1 LRRSGY
7 DGDQIT
13 GDTIMTE
20 KRGTD
25 SEEAARFALPTGLES
40 KLSQVH
46 SYWQGLK
53 RGQADIPFADD
64 VKLAPLGKLAADAI
78 LIDVFQGPPR
88 FRFAIVGEA
97 VSAPY
102 GTALEGQFVDEVAQ
116 VFPIDR
122 LLQQCH
128 VTITTHAPTYWRGET
143 PSRHARILLP
153 LWGDG
158 HISMILGGIA
168 AAD

>member
-1 LRRSGY
+1 MIEQRAP
-7 DGDQIT
+7 
-13 GDTIMTE
+13 
-20 KRGTD
+20 D
-25 SEEAARFALPTGLES
+25 SDEAARFAFPAGLEGN
-40 KLSQVH
+40 LAQVQ

-64 VKLAPLGKLAADAI
+64 VKLAPLGRLAADAI

-97 VSAPY
+97 VSAAY
-102 GTALEGQFVDEVAQ
+102 GKALEGQFVDEVAQ

-128 VTITTHAPTYWRGET
+128 ATIATHAPTYWRSET
-143 PSRHARILLP
+143 SSRHARILLP
-153 LWGDG
+153 LWGNG
-158 HISMILGGIA
+158 HISMFLGGIA